1 MKKIKSDVK
10 GKFPTDLSKFAETGP
25 NLEFQSSSKAASA
38 PYLKKIKT
46 PKMNDK
52 QRFKD
57 RVLTYFSES
66 PSVLLGRLLNA
77 KLTKKKPFQQ
87 PDQPFRIS
95 TRGSGVHISPMQ
107 WVIIQMNVGN

>member
-25 NLEFQSSSKAASA
+25 NLEFQSLSKAASA

-52 QRFKD
+52 QRSKD

-77 KLTKKKPFQQ
+77 KLTKKIPFQQ
-87 PDQPFRIS
+87 PD
-95 TRGSGVHISPMQ
+95 
-107 WVIIQMNVGN
+107 